1 MPCCCSSVALQC
13 ERICKSRSR
22 KAEEDEGESEKVIDT
37 HLEET
42 SSSSSPTILLPVNA
56 TDEIEVKNDD
66 ELGDSEGSMHK
77 DTERLN

>member
-1 MPCCCSSVALQC
+1 MPCCCSSLALQC

-22 KAEEDEGESEKVIDT
+22 EAEEDEGESEKVIDT
-37 HLEET
+37 NLDDT
-42 SSSSSPTILLPVNA
+42 SSSSPTILLPVNA
-56 TDEIEVKNDD
+56 TEEIEVKNVD